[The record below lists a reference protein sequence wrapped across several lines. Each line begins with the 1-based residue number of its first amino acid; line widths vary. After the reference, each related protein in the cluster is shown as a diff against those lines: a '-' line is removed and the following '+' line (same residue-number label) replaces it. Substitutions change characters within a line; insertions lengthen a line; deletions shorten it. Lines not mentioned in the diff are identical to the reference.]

1 MYRNESEAIFPEI
14 SAGFIESIIGKDPA
28 AIVTTIQQRMLEDTF
43 KSCKFPETVDEFIV
57 KAIIKQNFDE
67 KFVKKVVPI
76 LTRLVVDS
84 TPNLVIP
91 GISESRNLE
100 LSALYYLSEAKCL
113 MTAIMLFII
122 THHVD
127 IEPMYEVLDTINDLS
142 CLSTSFTE
150 RTNKSFGLI
159 THGLRCVEMAYLVSN
174 SDFIINPI
182 PVSEDAAYKLKS
194 VARKLLEDYRD
205 AVDNGTI
212 KEDAISAGLIEDLAT
227 MLRVYRQLPY
237 MLKNFDV
244 RYTWLANVKTRCS
257 MGHTSIFDT
266 TDTLAYKLLDSAI
279 SRSVRLDDKNF
290 VDIRK
295 AIREKANI
303 DDNDDE
309 DDIDIEESREQYPEY
324 FGDEDDDKV
333 DIEDFKKHRTGLPRF
348 DDTTED
354 DCDDEDDYD
363 DVIEILH
370 KIFSNLKPDTDDNES
385 DEKDE
390 ESDPEEYF
398 DDDEVHDDDD
408 H

>member
-14 SAGFIESIIGKDPA
+14 SAGFIESITDKDP

-57 KAIIKQNFDE
+57 KAIIKQNFDD

-76 LTRLVVDS
+76 LVRLVVDT

-150 RTNKSFGLI
+150 LTNKSFGLI

-194 VARKLLEDYRD
+194 IARKLLEDYRD
-205 AVDNGTI
+205 AVDNGMI
-212 KEDAISAGLIEDLAT
+212 KEDAISSGLIEDLAI

-244 RYTWLANVKTRCS
+244 RYTWLANIKTRCS
-257 MGHTSIFDT
+257 MSRTSIFDT
-266 TDTLAYKLLDSAI
+266 TDTLAYKMLDSAI

-295 AIREKANI
+295 VIREKANI

-309 DDIDIEESREQYPEY
+309 VDNDIEEELREQYPEY

-333 DIEDFKKHRTGLPRF
+333 DIEDFKKHGLPRF
-348 DDTTED
+348 DDITED
-354 DCDDEDDYD
+354 DYDDEDDCD

-385 DEKDE
+385 DETDE

-398 DDDEVHDDDD
+398 DDDEVHDDED